1 MSTGT
6 LVEQERS
13 DSLTTIRFNRPD
25 KLNAVNLDLLREFE
39 ATLAE
44 EREDPADALVLT
56 GAGDATCAGMDQD
69 LVTDPEYHEKY
80 HEEIGSLN
88 DQAIDHIESY
98 PGPTILAAKGALVG
112 EAFMFSL
119 YVDFIVAGE
128 ETHLSLP
135 EIKYGINTSES
146 IPTLTQL
153 VGLRAAKEI
162 AMTGEA
168 IPPERALN
176 LGLVNDVVP
185 ESEVDETAR
194 NLAADLAKYDADIL
208 HEMKTTVPIED

>member
-1 MSTGT
+1 MSTDT
-6 LVEQERS
+6 LVEQEQS

-25 KLNAVNLDLLREFE
+25 KLNAVNLDLLRELE

-56 GAGDATCAGMDQD
+56 GTGDATCAGMDQD

-80 HEEIGSLN
+80 HEEIISLN
-88 DQAIDHIESY
+88 NQVIDHIGSY

-135 EIKYGINTSES
+135 EIQYDIDTSET

-185 ESEVDETAR
+185 ESEVDKVAQ
-194 NLAADLAKYDADIL
+194 DLASDLAEYDADIL
-208 HEMKTTVPIED
+208 HGMKTAMPIEN